1 MEKWFSNQ
9 VVVITGAGRGIGFS
23 TAKLFAQYGANL
35 VINDYD
41 ANCAD
46 NAANELKG
54 FGCQVLSVPG
64 DVTDPKYPDSLMKKA
79 AETFGKINVIVNNA
93 GYTWDGMVHKMTDKQ
108 FTAMLEIHN
117 VAPFRMIRAAA
128 PYMREVAKQ
137 EKAEGKPH
145 EPRSIVN
152 ISSLS
157 GLNGNI
163 GQANYST
170 AKSGVIGLTK
180 TVAKEWGPFGIRC
193 NAVAFGFIET
203 RLIQDQESGEQ
214 IQIEGETIKLGIPS
228 QMKGMAAMLIPLG
241 RCGTPDEAAGPIVFL
256 ASPLASYITG
266 VCLEVTGG
274 L

>member
-9 VVVITGAGRGIGFS
+9 VVIITGAGRGIGFS
-23 TAKLFAQYGANL
+23 TAKLFAQYGAQL

-41 ANCAD
+41 TNCAD

-54 FGCQVLSVPG
+54 AGYQVLSIPG
-64 DVTDPKYPDSLMKKA
+64 DVTDPQYPDLLMKKTV
-79 AETFGKINVIVNNA
+79 ESFGKINVIVNNA

-108 FTAMLEIHN
+108 FAAMLEIHN
-117 VAPFRMIRAAA
+117 IAPFRMIRAAA

-137 EKAEGKPH
+137 EKVDGKPH
-145 EPRSIVN
+145 EPRSIINV
-152 ISSLS
+152 SSLS

-180 TVAKEWGPFGIRC
+180 TVAKEWGSFGIRC

-203 RLIQDQESGEQ
+203 RLTQNQERGEQ
-214 IQIEGETIKLGIPS
+214 IQIEGETIQLGIPS
-228 QMKGMAAMLIPLG
+228 QMKGMAAMLTPLG